1 MKTIV
6 PGAAMLGGIALML
19 SASNVAATDAAD
31 VERPNAPEMSLAEI
45 RAFNAKL
52 PKDHRYFIVC
62 KREGVTG
69 SLAKVVRVC
78 QTREDM
84 DRLARDAQNGTRDI
98 MERTRVAPGCPP
110 PLCPADE

>member
-6 PGAAMLGGIALML
+6 SSVAMFGGIALML
-19 SASNVAATDAAD
+19 SAANVSATEAAD
-31 VERPNAPEMSLAEI
+31 VERPNAPDMSLAEI

-69 SLAKVVRVC
+69 SLAKAIRVC
-78 QTREDM
+78 QTREDIE
-84 DRLARDAQNGTRDI
+84 RLARDAQNGTREI
-98 MERTRVAPGCPP
+98 MDRARVSPGCPGDI
-110 PLCPADE
+110 CPG

>member
-6 PGAAMLGGIALML
+6 SGAAMLGGIVLVL

-69 SLAKVVRVC
+69 SLAKAIRVC
-78 QTREDM
+78 RTREDI
-84 DRLARDAQNGTRDI
+84 DRASRDAQSGAREI
-98 MERTRVAPGCPP
+98 MDRARVSPGCPGGI
-110 PLCPADE
+110 CPG